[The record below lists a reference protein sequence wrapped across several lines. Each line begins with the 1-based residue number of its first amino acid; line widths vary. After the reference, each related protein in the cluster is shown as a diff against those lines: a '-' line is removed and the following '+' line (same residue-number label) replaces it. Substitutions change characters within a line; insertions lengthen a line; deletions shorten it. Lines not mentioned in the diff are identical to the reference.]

1 MKLIYLSHWRF
12 PSEKTMSPLIMKTC
26 ENFAKQ
32 GFEVELWVPR
42 RFNFMKKKDPFQY
55 HEVQHNFEIKYLMAI
70 DGTVLKWGFGFLIM
84 VFTYAFNVFVRSYFT
99 KDYKDAVFYAHDA
112 RDTIFLSLIARNLFI
127 EAHDFYLSR
136 FSFLNLPFKKARG
149 LIVTNKIKMKALM
162 ETYDIQYNRMIHKPN
177 AVDPEKFNID
187 STKEVARNLLGLP
200 QDQKIILYA
209 GHLFSWKGVDTLLA
223 SHEFLKENQHIYFIG
238 GSEEDIESFRT
249 KLVKSGAKNVSV
261 VGNKLHSEVP
271 LWYKAA
277 DVLVLPNTAKEEASK
292 NETSPVKLFEYMAS
306 GVPIVASDL
315 PSIRNVVNESMVW
328 FFKPDDAGSLAATI
342 HDALEY
348 KEESQNKSLV
358 AKNDVKQYT
367 WSSRI
372 GDISHF
378 IRKIILKNE

>member
-1 MKLIYLSHWRF
+1 
-12 PSEKTMSPLIMKTC
+12 
-26 ENFAKQ
+26 
-32 GFEVELWVPR
+32 
-42 RFNFMKKKDPFQY
+42 
-55 HEVQHNFEIKYLMAI
+55 
-70 DGTVLKWGFGFLIM
+70 
-84 VFTYAFNVFVRSYFT
+84 
-99 KDYKDAVFYAHDA
+99 
-112 RDTIFLSLIARNLFI
+112 
-127 EAHDFYLSR
+127 
-136 FSFLNLPFKKARG
+136 
-149 LIVTNKIKMKALM
+149 
-162 ETYDIQYNRMIHKPN
+162 MIHKPN

-223 SHEFLKENQHIYFIG
+223 AHEFLKENEHIYFIG
-238 GSEEDIESFRT
+238 GSEDDIISFRA
-249 KLVKSGAKNVSV
+249 KLSQSGAKNVSV

-271 LWYKAA
+271 LWYKSA

-348 KEESQNKSLV
+348 KEESQNKSSV

-367 WSSRI
+367 WNSRI